1 MKEGEILYL
10 QYVPGDHCS
19 RICSQCVC
27 QLVSGSLSHTN
38 TGVTINNMSDE
49 GVVGVV
55 NIAHVAAGAQLHS

>member
-1 MKEGEILYL
+1 MEDIKILYL
-10 QYVPGDHCS
+10 QSVPGDHS
-19 RICSQCVC
+19 SWICSQCVC

-55 NIAHVAAGAQLHS
+55 NIAHVAAGAQLHF